1 MLVYWLDIVGT
12 AVFAISGVLLAGKL
26 RMDPF
31 GVLVLGVVTAV
42 GGGTIRD
49 MALDHGPVF
58 WVKDPTDLVV
68 AMVTSMLTI
77 VLVRQPRRLPK
88 WMLPVLDAVGLAVF
102 VGIGVN
108 KAFNAEAG
116 PLIAVCMGVITG
128 VGGGIIRDVLA
139 REIPMILRTE
149 IYATACIIGGI
160 VHATAYYTFSN
171 EVQRVSHLVHAL
183 VVLLHVDFFG
193 LQHTGLDALFAEEL
207 DECLVLGQALVTAV
221 QSEEAFFLVF
231 LIV

>member
-1 MLVYWLDIVGT
+1 MLVYWLDILGT

-49 MALDHGPVF
+49 MALANGPVF

-68 AMVTSMLTI
+68 AMVTCLLTI

-88 WMLPVLDAVGLAVF
+88 WILPVLDAVGLAVF

-108 KAFNAEAG
+108 KAFIAGTG
-116 PLIAVCMGVITG
+116 PLVAICMGVLTG
-128 VGGGIIRDVLA
+128 VGGGIIRDILA
-139 REIPMILRTE
+139 REVPMI

-160 VHATAYYTFSN
+160 VHATAYYTFAVPLEN
-171 EVQRVSHLVHAL
+171 AAMLGMVVTLVIRLAAIRWHLKL
-183 VVLLHVDFFG
+183 P
-193 LQHTGLDALFAEEL
+193 TFAL
-207 DECLVLGQALVTAV
+207 DEN
-221 QSEEAFFLVF
+221 SR
-231 LIV
+231 

>member
-1 MLVYWLDIVGT
+1 MLVYWLDILGT

-31 GVLVLGVVTAV
+31 GVLVLGVVTAL

-49 MALDHGPVF
+49 MALANGPVF

-68 AMVTSMLTI
+68 AMMTCLVTIL
-77 VLVRQPRRLPK
+77 LVHQPRRTPK
-88 WMLPVLDAVGLAVF
+88 WVLPVLDAIGLAVF

-108 KAFNAEAG
+108 KAFAAG
-116 PLIAVCMGVITG
+116 ANPLVAICMGVITG

-160 VHATAYYTFSN
+160 VHATAFYTFDMPL
-171 EVQRVSHLVHAL
+171 QQAM
-183 VVLLHVDFFG
+183 LLGMAITLSIRLAAIRWRLKLPIF
-193 LQHTGLDALFAEEL
+193 EIER
-207 DECLVLGQALVTAV
+207 
-221 QSEEAFFLVF
+221 
-231 LIV
+231 

>member
-88 WMLPVLDAVGLAVF
+88 WMLPVLD
-102 VGIGVN
+102 GVN

-160 VHATAYYTFSN
+160 VHATAYYTFSVPL
-171 EVQRVSHLVHAL
+171 ETASMMGMVVTLLIRLAAIRWHLKL
-183 VVLLHVDFFG
+183 P
-193 LQHTGLDALFAEEL
+193 TFAL
-207 DECLVLGQALVTAV
+207 DENGRNRRCFSSSGW
-221 QSEEAFFLVF
+221 SR
-231 LIV
+231 

>member
-1 MLVYWLDIVGT
+1 MLVYWLDILGT

-31 GVLVLGVVTAV
+31 GVLVLGVVTAL

-49 MALDHGPVF
+49 MALANGSVF

-68 AMVTSMLTI
+68 AMVTCLVTI
-77 VLVRQPRRLPK
+77 LLVHQPRRTPK
-88 WMLPVLDAVGLAVF
+88 WVLPVLDAIGLAVF

-108 KAFNAEAG
+108 KAFAAEAN
-116 PLIAVCMGVITG
+116 PLVAICMGVITG

-160 VHATAYYTFSN
+160 VHATAFYTFDMPL
-171 EVQRVSHLVHAL
+171 QQAM
-183 VVLLHVDFFG
+183 LLGMAITLSIRLAAIRWRLKLPTF
-193 LQHTGLDALFAEEL
+193 EIER
-207 DECLVLGQALVTAV
+207 
-221 QSEEAFFLVF
+221 
-231 LIV
+231 

>member
-1 MLVYWLDIVGT
+1 MLVYWLDILGT

-49 MALDHGPVF
+49 MALANGPVF

-68 AMVTSMLTI
+68 AMVTCLVTI
-77 VLVRQPRRLPK
+77 LLVRQPRRTPK
-88 WMLPVLDAVGLAVF
+88 WILPVLDAIGLAVF

-108 KAFNAEAG
+108 KAFAAG
-116 PLIAVCMGVITG
+116 ASPLIAICMGVITG

-160 VHATAYYTFSN
+160 AHAETRN
-171 EVQRVSHLVHAL
+171 R
-183 VVLLHVDFFG
+183 G
-193 LQHTGLDALFAEEL
+193 
-207 DECLVLGQALVTAV
+207 
-221 QSEEAFFLVF
+221 
-231 LIV
+231 

>member
-1 MLVYWLDIVGT
+1 MLVYWLDIIGT

-49 MALDHGPVF
+49 MALANGPVF

-68 AMVTSMLTI
+68 AMVTSM
-77 VLVRQPRRLPK
+77 RQPRRLPK
-88 WMLPVLDAVGLAVF
+88 WLLPVLDAVGLAVF

-108 KAFNAEAG
+108 KAFLAGSG
-116 PLIAVCMGVITG
+116 PLVAVCMGVVTG

-149 IYATACIIGGI
+149 IYATACIVGGI
-160 VHATAYYTFSN
+160 VHATAHDTF
-171 EVQRVSHLVHAL
+171 HLPLENSAMMGMVVTLVIRLAAIRWHLKLPTFAL
-183 VVLLHVDFFG
+183 DDNG
-193 LQHTGLDALFAEEL
+193 R
-207 DECLVLGQALVTAV
+207 
-221 QSEEAFFLVF
+221 
-231 LIV
+231 

>member
-116 PLIAVCMGVITG
+116 P
-128 VGGGIIRDVLA
+128 
-139 REIPMILRTE
+139 
-149 IYATACIIGGI
+149 
-160 VHATAYYTFSN
+160 
-171 EVQRVSHLVHAL
+171 
-183 VVLLHVDFFG
+183 
-193 LQHTGLDALFAEEL
+193 
-207 DECLVLGQALVTAV
+207 
-221 QSEEAFFLVF
+221 
-231 LIV
+231 

>member
-1 MLVYWLDIVGT
+1 MLVFWLDILGT

-49 MALDHGPVF
+49 MALANGPVF

-68 AMVTSMLTI
+68 AMITCVLTLL
-77 VLVRQPRRLPK
+77 LVRQPRRLPK
-88 WMLPVLDAVGLAVF
+88 WILPVLDAVGLAVF

-108 KAFNAEAG
+108 KAFAADTG
-116 PLIAVCMGVITG
+116 PLVAVCMGVITG

-149 IYATACIIGGI
+149 IYATACIVGGI
-160 VHATAYYTFSN
+160 VH
-171 EVQRVSHLVHAL
+171 
-183 VVLLHVDFFG
+183 
-193 LQHTGLDALFAEEL
+193 
-207 DECLVLGQALVTAV
+207 VTAFATFGMPL
-221 QSEEAFFLVF
+221 QQAMMLGMGITLAIRLAAIRWHLKLPAFILEQ
-231 LIV
+231 

>member
-1 MLVYWLDIVGT
+1 MILFWLDILGT

-49 MALDHGPVF
+49 MVLANGPVF

-68 AMVTSMLTI
+68 AMLTC
-77 VLVRQPRRLPK
+77 VLTLLLVRQPRRLPK
-88 WMLPVLDAVGLAVF
+88 WILPVLDAVGLAVF

-108 KAFNAEAG
+108 KAFASGSG
-116 PLIAVCMGVITG
+116 PLVAVCMGVITG

-149 IYATACIIGGI
+149 VYATACIVGGT
-160 VHATAYYTFSN
+160 VHVIAFSYLGMPMQQATLLGMMVTLAI
-171 EVQRVSHLVHAL
+171 RLAAIRWHLKL
-183 VVLLHVDFFG
+183 P
-193 LQHTGLDALFAEEL
+193 
-207 DECLVLGQALVTAV
+207 
-221 QSEEAFFLVF
+221 AFILER
-231 LIV
+231 